1 MSDAPIDTELSSP
14 LGSSA
19 EQAQILLKYPELREV
34 ITDLERT
41 VTPAFHD
48 ADRDA
53 IRTQQ
58 TIKRNRLAEICGSAL
73 VATLAIIGLAQDQW
87 WWGASAGVLAG
98 LTAAFAYHGR
108 HQDLNKWLD
117 RRRVAEELRSL
128 YFTSLTSSVDLD
140 SIERRRGLRAA
151 IDDIISPEFMRARE
165 GRGRPTVPDDQP
177 VRGAAWE
184 VYITS
189 RLASQITWMD
199 KTSKRV
205 GDRSRQLGWIQ
216 VGLLAAAAVAGFAI
230 AAFGFA
236 GDSDRTSD
244 IVTWLGVVVAAS
256 AGLVSLAA
264 SADGVV
270 AGERLAE
277 NYIET
282 VKRLRNVRRD
292 LDDQAGH
299 TSDIAE
305 VEWLLLGEH
314 RSWQRI
320 TKEYN
325 S

>member
-1 MSDAPIDTELSSP
+1 MSDAAIEDELNSP
-14 LGSSA
+14 LGSPA
-19 EQAQILLKYPELREV
+19 ERAQVLLKYPELREV
-34 ITDLERT
+34 IADLERT

-98 LTAAFAYHGR
+98 LTATFAYHGR
-108 HQDLNKWLD
+108 NQDLNRWLN
-117 RRRVAEELRSL
+117 RRRIAEELRSL
-128 YFTSLTSSVDLD
+128 YFTSLTSSTNLD
-140 SIERRRGLRAA
+140 SLERRRVLRAA
-151 IDDIISPEFMRARE
+151 IDDIISPEFVRARE
-165 GRGRPTVPDDQP
+165 DRGRPEVPEDQP
-177 VRGAAWE
+177 VSGAAWQ
-184 VYITS
+184 VYLTS
-189 RLASQITWMD
+189 RLASQIKWME

-205 GDRSRQLGWIQ
+205 GDRSRQLGWVQ
-216 VGLLAAAAVAGFAI
+216 VGLLATAAVAGFAI
-230 AAFGFA
+230 AAFGIA
-236 GDSDRTSD
+236 DDTDGTRG

-277 NYIET
+277 NYVET
-282 VKRLRNVRRD
+282 VKRLRNVKRD
-292 LDDQAGH
+292 LDDEAGH
-299 TSDIAE
+299 TSDVAE

-325 S
+325 A